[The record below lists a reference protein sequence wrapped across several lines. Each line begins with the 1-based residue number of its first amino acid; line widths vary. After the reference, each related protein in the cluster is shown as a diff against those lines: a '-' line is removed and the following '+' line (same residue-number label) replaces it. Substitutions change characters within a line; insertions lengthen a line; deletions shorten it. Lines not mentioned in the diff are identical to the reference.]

1 MRLFP
6 CRLASEDRGAAV
18 VEFALVLPILMLIV
32 FMIIDG
38 TRAFYTVNNL
48 VSAAREGA
56 RFGSV
61 VDLPCPITEA
71 AKTPIKDRVLAASRS
86 FGGADLTAA
95 QVQVFFNGCAEVK
108 VRINDYPFRPL
119 TPIAGTVGA
128 DSVLI
133 SREVVFRW
141 ERAP

>member
-1 MRLFP
+1 M
-6 CRLASEDRGAAV
+6 
-18 VEFALVLPILMLIV
+18 VEFALVLPILMLVV
-32 FMIIDG
+32 FIIIDG

-56 RFGSV
+56 RYGSV
-61 VDLPCPITEA
+61 LDLPCPITGA
-71 AKTPIKDRVLAASRS
+71 AMAPIKDRVVASSKS
-86 FGGADLTAA
+86 FGGAEVTAA
-95 QVQVFFNGCAEVK
+95 QVQVFFTGCADVR

-119 TPIAGTVGA
+119 TPIAGAVGA
-128 DSVLI
+128 DSILI